1 MFFILSKTLNY
12 LLQPLVIIGLLVLVG
27 LVFRKRER
35 IRKFCLRAAIIIFFI
50 FTNDFIANEV
60 ARMYEEPIKPLNA
73 ITKTYDYGILLT
85 GIARNQVG
93 PRDRVYFGRGADR
106 LTHTLQLYR
115 MGIINKILIS
125 GGSGRLIDIGSKEAD
140 QLKSFL
146 LLAAVP
152 DSVIVIENQSDNTYQ
167 SAVEVKKILDRVDP
181 NASCLLIT
189 SGYHLPRANACF
201 EKAGIKADLFATD
214 PLSHERIFT
223 PDVLIIPTLDAVG
236 KWQSIL
242 KEWFGLVAY
251 KIAGYI

>member
-12 LLQPLVIIGLLVLVG
+12 LLQPLVIIGILVLVG
-27 LVFRKRER
+27 II
-35 IRKFCLRAAIIIFFI
+35 IRKPRVKKIALRTAVVLFF
-50 FTNDFIANEV
+50 FFSNDFIANEF
-60 ARMYEEPIKPLNA
+60 ARMYEEPITPLKEV
-73 ITKTYDYGILLT
+73 TKKYEYGILLT

-146 LLAAVP
+146 LTAAVP

-167 SAVEVKKILDRVDP
+167 SAVEVKKILDEIDP
-181 NASCLLIT
+181 SASYLLIT

-201 EKAGIKADLFATD
+201 EKVGIHADLFATD
-214 PLSHERIFT
+214 PLSHERVFT
-223 PDVLIIPTLDAVG
+223 PDVLIVPTIDAFG
-236 KWQSIL
+236 KWQALL
-242 KEWFGLVAY
+242 KEWFGLLAY
-251 KIAGYI
+251 KMAGYI